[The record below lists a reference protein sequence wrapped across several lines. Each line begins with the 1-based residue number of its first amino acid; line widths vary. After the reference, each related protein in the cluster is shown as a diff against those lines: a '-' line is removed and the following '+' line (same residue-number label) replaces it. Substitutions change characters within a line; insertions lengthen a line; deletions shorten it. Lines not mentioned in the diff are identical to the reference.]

1 MGSYFTI
8 SASAIENSYDIENNV
23 SNVTVTLY
31 CNGSNGFADDNP
43 AYWLKIDGV
52 IVSSGTRNFNY
63 ENFVLATWTG
73 NITHR
78 EDGTGSFT
86 YQGYFQGTDKPDGD
100 TTPIHTLQLTPFPN
114 PTPEPEPEP
123 EPTVTS
129 PAGLVIP
136 FDIDFNRIINF
147 LVPEPDI
154 LYFSL

>member
-8 SASAIENSYDIENNV
+8 SANAVENSYDIENNI

-31 CNGSNGFADDNP
+31 CNAPNGYAADNP

-52 IVSSGTRNFNY
+52 IVSSGARNFSY

-86 YQGYFQGTDKPDGD
+86 YQGYFQGTDKPNGD
-100 TTPIHTLQLTPFPN
+100 TTPIYTLQLTPFPS
-114 PTPEPEPEP
+114 PEPEPVP
-123 EPTVTS
+123 VS
-129 PAGLVIP
+129 PAGLIVP
-136 FDIDFNRIINF
+136 FNIDFDRTINF
-147 LVPEPDI
+147 ILPEPDI